1 MKLYQDAAPLADSPG
16 PDISC
21 EQQEL
26 AQLVSQAVA
35 ELPEPLRVVLVLR
48 HYQGINFEQMARML
62 GIPAST
68 LKSRFAAALLR
79 LRERLYPLVH
89 HRACPR
95 SSSSPPPKDCWI
107 RWARAKSPMPIF
119 ADRRPSTTLVSLTNR
134 PINPSGNREA
144 ASDERIA
151 CGFAL
156 FRFLHR
162 IVCRSGPS

>member
-1 MKLYQDAAPLADSPG
+1 
-16 PDISC
+16 
-21 EQQEL
+21 
-26 AQLVSQAVA
+26 
-35 ELPEPLRVVLVLR
+35 
-48 HYQGINFEQMARML
+48 MARML
-62 GIPAST
+62 GTPAST

-119 ADRRPSTTLVSLTNR
+119 ADRRPSTTLVSPTNR

-151 CGFAL
+151 CGFVF
-156 FRFLHR
+156 FRFLLPNILPLWTVQREERLKTRRELRQELLSEAHR
-162 IVCRSGPS
+162 PLACGFFHVLC